1 MQRQLATGQS
11 LILPVNIEAQASLIQ
26 EIFMQVV
33 NFSHFSYLAPLLA
46 PVTTL
51 AAWLIRPASTKPL
64 IPPAHA
70 PLAHQR
76 LTLPF
81 ARAGSPRHKHASGR
95 VSSFKSAAFEA
106 KNPAIA
112 RLKVVRE
119 HDAAVSP
126 ACAGRMTISGRMADV
141 CAELDRMAQRETA

>member
-1 MQRQLATGQS
+1 
-11 LILPVNIEAQASLIQ
+11 
-26 EIFMQVV
+26 MQVV
-33 NFSHFSYLAPLLA
+33 NLSHFSYLAPLLA

-51 AAWLIRPASTKPL
+51 AAWLSRPASTKRL
-64 IPPAHA
+64 VPPAHA

-81 ARAGSPRHKHASGR
+81 ARAGSAHHKHASGR
-95 VSSFKSAAFEA
+95 VSSFRSAAFEA
-106 KNPAIA
+106 KNNPPIA

-141 CAELDRMAQRETA
+141 CAELDRMAQREAA

>member
-1 MQRQLATGQS
+1 MGQS
-11 LILPVNIEAQASLIQ
+11 SILPVYMGAQAFLIQ

-33 NFSHFSYLAPLLA
+33 NFSHFSSHLSYLAPLFSPLN
-46 PVTTL
+46 TL
-51 AAWLIRPASTKPL
+51 AAWLAQPSSTQPL
-64 IPPAHA
+64 VPPANA

-81 ARAGSPRHKHASGR
+81 ARPSSSHRKQAVGR

-106 KNPAIA
+106 KDPAIT
-112 RLKVVRE
+112 RLRVVRE
-119 HDAAVSP
+119 QDAAVSP

-141 CAELDRMAQRETA
+141 CAELDRMAQRDAAL

>member
-1 MQRQLATGQS
+1 
-11 LILPVNIEAQASLIQ
+11 
-26 EIFMQVV
+26 MQVV
-33 NFSHFSYLAPLLA
+33 KFSHLSSLVPLLS
-46 PVTTL
+46 PICTL
-51 AAWLIRPASTKPL
+51 AAWLAQPRLTKPL
-64 IPPAHA
+64 VPPANA

-81 ARAGSPRHKHASGR
+81 ARAGMAHRRQLVSR

-106 KNPAIA
+106 KNPSIT

-126 ACAGRMTISGRMADV
+126 SCAGRMTISGRMADV
-141 CAELDRMAQRETA
+141 CAELDRMARCETV